1 MAKRKQATGYIRGTA
16 AHRRTEGDY
25 MGVLLDTVTLEDWR
39 GVVAGALQ
47 AAKEGDSSARA
58 WLAQY
63 LVGKPEHKAPT
74 PLTVVV
80 QQLNG
85 ADPLVEKLSR
95 GVIHDAQFPDDA
107 WKQQIKALVAAELVQ
122 KLPHQETIESPAT
135 ARLPGES
142 ATSEPVNFADDLGKM
157 RNGG

>member
-1 MAKRKQATGYIRGTA
+1 MAKRKQTAGYIRGTA

-47 AAKEGDSSARA
+47 AAKNGDASARA

-63 LVGKPEHKAPT
+63 LVGKPDHKAPT

-85 ADPLVEKLSR
+85 ADPLVEKLSSKL
-95 GVIHDAQFPDDA
+95 IWDAQFPDDE
-107 WKQQIKALVAAELVQ
+107 WKQEIKALVAAELAQ
-122 KLPHQETIESPAT
+122 KVTMPETIASPAT
-135 ARLPGES
+135 ARLPAETTES
-142 ATSEPVNFADDLGKM
+142 EQVKFTDDLGKS
-157 RNGG
+157 

>member
-1 MAKRKQATGYIRGTA
+1 MARRKQATAYIQGTA
-16 AHRRTEGDY
+16 THRRTEGDY
-25 MGVLLDTVTLEDWR
+25 MSVLLDTVTLADWQD
-39 GVVAGALQ
+39 VVAGALQ

-63 LVGKPEHKAPT
+63 LVGKPDHKAPT

-85 ADPLVEKLSR
+85 ADPLVEKLSSKL
-95 GVIHDAQFPDDA
+95 IWDAQFPDDE
-107 WKQQIKALVAAELVQ
+107 WKREIKALVAAELVQ

-135 ARLPGES
+135 AGLPGES
-142 ATSEPVNFADDLGKM
+142 ATSDYANFADDLEKS
-157 RNGG
+157 

>member
-1 MAKRKQATGYIRGTA
+1 MMARKKQATHYIQGTA

-25 MGVLLDTVTLEDWR
+25 MAVLLDTVTLDDWR

-47 AAKEGDSSARA
+47 AAKEGDPSARA

-95 GVIHDAQFPDDA
+95 GLIHDAQFPDDG
-107 WKQQIKALVAAELVQ
+107 WKQQIKALVAAELAQ
-122 KLPHQETIESPAT
+122 KLPIPETIESPAA

-142 ATSEPVNFADDLGKM
+142 GEVDPANLADDLGKS
-157 RNGG
+157 